1 MMQNKIKDIKAL
13 VLDVDGTMTDGSI
26 YISEHGEAMK
36 RFDVKDGLG
45 ISLLVNAGIAV
56 AVITGRKSQIVLE
69 RARELKIS
77 EVVQGAAKKGQAME
91 ELAARQGISVEEI
104 AYIGDDLNDLPALA
118 VAGCSFC
125 PADAVEEVKEK
136 CHIVL
141 KHNGGFGAVR
151 EAAEIILKA
160 QGKYEDVVQKA
171 YRLRQ

>member
-13 VLDVDGTMTDGSI
+13 ALDVDGTMTDGSI

-77 EVVQGAAKKGQAME
+77 EVV
-91 ELAARQGISVEEI
+91 R
-104 AYIGDDLNDLPALA
+104 
-118 VAGCSFC
+118 
-125 PADAVEEVKEK
+125 
-136 CHIVL
+136 
-141 KHNGGFGAVR
+141 
-151 EAAEIILKA
+151 
-160 QGKYEDVVQKA
+160 
-171 YRLRQ
+171 